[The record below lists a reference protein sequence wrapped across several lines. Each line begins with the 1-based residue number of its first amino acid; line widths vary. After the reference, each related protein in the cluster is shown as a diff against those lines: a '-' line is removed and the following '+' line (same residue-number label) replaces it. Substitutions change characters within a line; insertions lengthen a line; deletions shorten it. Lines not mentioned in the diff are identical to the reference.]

1 MMFWDNNKN
10 CWIGNEFYLS
20 KSRIRFFNYFCNKAC
35 PTGLVRSANAASVVA
50 VEIFVEENVIFEM
63 GIGGEF
69 VVIFERGTFTVGA
82 DKEKAREATGEFIG
96 DFPDGEKI
104 S

>member
-35 PTGLVRSANAASVVA
+35 PTGLVRSANPSAIISVETFIKQYMA
-50 VEIFVEENVIFEM
+50 LKIFIVIEQ
-63 GIGGEF
+63 I
-69 VVIFERGTFTVGA
+69 VLAIQ
-82 DKEKAREATGEFIG
+82 
-96 DFPDGEKI
+96 
-104 S
+104 